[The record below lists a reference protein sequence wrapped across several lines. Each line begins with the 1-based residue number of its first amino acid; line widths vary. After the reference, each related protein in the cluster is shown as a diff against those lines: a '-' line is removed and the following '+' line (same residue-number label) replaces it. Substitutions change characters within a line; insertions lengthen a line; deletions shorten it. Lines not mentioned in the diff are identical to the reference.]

1 MASRHNLITGLPGS
15 GKTTLIRKLC
25 DDLRHFNPVGFYT
38 SEIREG
44 GVRKGF
50 ELVTL
55 DNKRGLLSH
64 VDTESRHR
72 VGKYGV
78 DMAGFESFLDEINF
92 LDPDHQ
98 LIVIDEIGKME
109 CLSRKFCELL
119 VDIFDSDRR
128 VLATIA
134 QKGGGL
140 ITEIKGRP
148 DARIFQLTVAN
159 RDRLG
164 AEIVTALT

>member
-1 MASRHNLITGLPGS
+1 MVSRHNFITGLPGS

-25 DDLRHFNPVGFYT
+25 DELRPLNPVGFYT
-38 SEIREG
+38 SEIRERS
-44 GVRKGF
+44 VRKGF

-55 DNKRGLLSH
+55 DNRRGLLSH
-64 VDTESRHR
+64 VDIKRRHR
-72 VGKYGV
+72 VGRYGV
-78 DMAGFESFLDEINF
+78 DIPGFESFLDEINF
-92 LDPDHQ
+92 LGPDHR

-109 CLSRKFCELL
+109 CLSMKFCALL
-119 VDIFDSDRR
+119 SEILDSDRP

-140 ITEIKGRP
+140 IAEIKRRP
-148 DARIFQLTVAN
+148 DVRLFQLTVAN

-164 AEIVTALT
+164 AEIVAALA